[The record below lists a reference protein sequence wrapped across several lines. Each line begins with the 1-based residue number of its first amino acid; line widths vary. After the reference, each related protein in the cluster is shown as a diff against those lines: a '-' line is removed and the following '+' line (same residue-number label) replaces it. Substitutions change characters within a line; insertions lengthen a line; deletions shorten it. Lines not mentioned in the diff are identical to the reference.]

1 MEDPQD
7 LELNDSAGLRRF
19 SRSLP
24 MALLRARE
32 SVMERFRPNLRENSL
47 TDQQW
52 RVLRALFEYGKKD
65 LGELSKMCCLLKPSI
80 TRIIRSMEKRLLLE
94 KLLDPQDHRR
104 TIVSITAN
112 GRDLIHK
119 VGPNSE
125 LIYQDMAL
133 MLGSNEL
140 DDLYK
145 KLDILIAKLDKN
157 YN

>member
-1 MEDPQD
+1 
-7 LELNDSAGLRRF
+7 
-19 SRSLP
+19 
-24 MALLRARE
+24 
-32 SVMERFRPNLRENSL
+32 
-47 TDQQW
+47 
-52 RVLRALFEYGKKD
+52 
-65 LGELSKMCCLLKPSI
+65 
-80 TRIIRSMEKRLLLE
+80 
-94 KLLDPQDHRR
+94 
-104 TIVSITAN
+104 
-112 GRDLIHK
+112 

>member
-1 MEDPQD
+1 
-7 LELNDSAGLRRF
+7 
-19 SRSLP
+19 

-32 SVMERFRPNLRENSL
+32 TVMERFRPNLRENSL

-65 LGELSKMCCLLKPSI
+65 LGELSNMCCLLKPSI

-94 KLLDPQDHRR
+94 KRLDPQDHRR